1 MNTDAPTTMS
11 AKRLR
16 PRGGKAPEGLRLS
29 QITPE
34 MLREYLLARTSRMPR
49 SAKKARTGMADLE
62 RARRDINEALVRE
75 YATFLEFA
83 QGNAPESAC
92 TRTQLVALNRELRYG
107 PLRSVSD
114 DDVHDSDLLRADDPF
129 GLVTLAAAAR
139 FDLLDGVIPS
149 DRRLAALAN
158 VSDSYVR
165 SERII
170 RSAFD
175 GDTPEQRL
183 VACAAWFARKGILVR
198 IPQGPRS

>member
-1 MNTDAPTTMS
+1 MNTDATMS

-62 RARRDINEALVRE
+62 KARRDINEALVRE

-107 PLRSVSD
+107 PLRVASD
-114 DDVHDSDLLRADDPF
+114 DDDVPDSDLLRADDPF

-183 VACAAWFARKGILVR
+183 VACAAWCARKGILVR